1 MYNIYIYTL
10 LYRKRNTVVI
20 SDGNAL
26 LKIGI
31 RFVDRGLAHKL
42 YIHTCMLA
50 YIKYARVYTYM
61 YIQRSTDHI
70 QGRLVN
76 RFFLN
81 AQITNPSL
89 VVYYSIL

>member
-31 RFVDRGLAHKL
+31 RFVDRGPNHKTV
-42 YIHTCMLA
+42 YTCMLA
-50 YIKYARVYTYM
+50 YIKCARVYTYM
-61 YIQRSTDHI
+61 YIHRSTDHI
-70 QGRLVN
+70 QC
-76 RFFLN
+76 
-81 AQITNPSL
+81 
-89 VVYYSIL
+89 